1 MTVYQ
6 LSRQFKAELLSR
18 ERAGAREMLE
28 SYRVAYREIMDEL
41 QQLTDQMEAHART
54 QLRRLEQGLEPKRL
68 DVAWLL
74 KEKRLTALQAQVLA
88 QMEKFGAIAGPMVE
102 RLKYEAAA
110 RAEEDA
116 RELAF
121 AALDAKAAQISVSWS
136 TLPIGAFES
145 LVGTFDARSPV
156 SKLFASFAP
165 EAGSGVRSALI
176 KGVTLGQGPRL
187 IADAVR
193 NVLGVPLTR
202 ALTISRTE
210 TLRSYREASIASYA
224 ANPDI
229 VRKWRWTATKTA
241 RTCAMCLAMDG
252 QEFDNDVPFGS
263 HPNCR
268 CVPIPVTLSWEE
280 LGITGIPET
289 SPQIESGSDWFDRQ
303 DKVTQLQVLGPA
315 KFELFER
322 GEIKISDLVG
332 YRDDPEWGPVRY
344 EKSAK
349 SVDS

>member
-1 MTVYQ
+1 VTVYQ
-6 LSRQFKAELLSR
+6 LSRQFKAELLLR
-18 ERAGAREMLE
+18 ERAGAREMLA
-28 SYRVAYREIMDEL
+28 SYRVAYRAIMDEL
-41 QQLTDQMEAHART
+41 KQLTDQMEAHARA
-54 QLRRLEQGLEPKRL
+54 QARRLETGLEARPINT
-68 DVAWLL
+68 AWLL
-74 KEKRLTALQAQVLA
+74 KERRLLALQGQVREQLR
-88 QMEKFGAIAGPMVE
+88 QFGAFAGPAIDAA
-102 RLKYEAAA
+102 KTEAAL
-110 RAEEDA
+110 RAEDDA

-121 AALDAKAAQISVSWS
+121 AALGPKAAQISVSWS

-145 LVGTFDARSPV
+145 LVGTFGSESPV
-156 SKLFASFAP
+156 AKLFASFGI
-165 EAGSGVRSALI
+165 EAAAGVRSALI
-176 KGVTLGQGPRL
+176 KGVTIGQGPRL

-193 NVLGVPLTR
+193 SVLGVPLTR

-224 ANPDI
+224 ANRSV

-252 QEFDNDVPFGS
+252 QEFDMDVPFGS

-268 CVPIPVTLSWEE
+268 CVPVPVTVSWEE
-280 LGITGIPET
+280 MGITGVPET
-289 SPQIESGSDWFDRQ
+289 AQEIESGSDWFDRQ

-332 YRDDPEWGPVRY
+332 YRNDPEWGPVRY

-349 SVDS
+349 SVES